1 MPPYNTG
8 GHDRNR
14 AKVAGRGARV
24 QSSEGAE

>member
-14 AKVAGRGARV
+14 ANVAGRGRDDCK
-24 QSSEGAE
+24 EGGAA